1 MPLEAIAKKLVLSV
15 QEYAVLTG
23 RAIGNIFQRP
33 RYIADLVVQADS
45 IGIGSVPIVLLTG
58 FFTGGVLAL
67 QSASSLAQFGATAI
81 TGELVSLSM
90 IKELG
95 PVLTS
100 LMVSGRNASGMAS
113 ELGSMM
119 VTEQIDAMRALG
131 TDPLKKLV
139 TPRLFAT
146 VFMLFFLTVLSDTV
160 GTLGGAA
167 IAVLMLK
174 QDGSQYFH
182 TAYQTLRYPD
192 ILQGLVKPLVFGFI
206 IASIGCFYGMST
218 KGGTQGVGRSTTQAV
233 VWSSVL
239 IIAVDFF
246 ISQLMI
252 SIFGRCLM
260 STTTQPAAAVLE
272 QDPSQP
278 VLVFDQVSIGF
289 EGKRVL
295 ENISLTVSPG
305 ETRILLGPAGSGK
318 SVLLKLADGLLRPD
332 TGPVTVFGEDV

>member
-1 MPLEAIAKKLVLSV
+1 MAKLRVRVPSYAGQTLQPWRCRTMWYPRLADMPFDSIETVAKKGVVAV
-15 QEYAVLTG
+15 QDYSLLAG

-33 RYIADLVVQADS
+33 HYFADLITQADS
-45 IGIGSVPIVLLTG
+45 IGIGSLPIVILTG

-146 VFMLFFLTVLSDTV
+146 VIMLFFLTIISDTV
-160 GTLGGAA
+160 GTVGGAF
-167 IAVLMLK
+167 VSVVMLG

-192 ILQGLVKPLVFGFI
+192 ILQGLVKPIVFGFI
-206 IASIGCFYGMST
+206 IASIGCFYGMNT
-218 KGGTQGVGRSTTQAV
+218 RGGTQGVGRSTTQAV
-233 VWSSVL
+233 VVSSVL
-239 IIAVDFF
+239 IIFVDFV
-246 ISQLMI
+246 ISRFMI
-252 SIFGRCLM
+252 G
-260 STTTQPAAAVLE
+260 
-272 QDPSQP
+272 
-278 VLVFDQVSIGF
+278 
-289 EGKRVL
+289 
-295 ENISLTVSPG
+295 
-305 ETRILLGPAGSGK
+305 
-318 SVLLKLADGLLRPD
+318 
-332 TGPVTVFGEDV
+332 VFGF